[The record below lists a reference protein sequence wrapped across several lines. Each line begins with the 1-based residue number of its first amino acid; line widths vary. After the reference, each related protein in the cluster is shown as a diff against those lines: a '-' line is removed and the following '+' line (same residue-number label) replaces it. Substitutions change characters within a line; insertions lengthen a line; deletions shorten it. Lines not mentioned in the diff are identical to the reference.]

1 MSDIELQ
8 KQVEVLEKNI
18 RKKGYFTLSDASAI
32 TGFSMEEARKA
43 LDELMAKYVCRLQVT
58 EQGDL
63 IYDFGR
69 SPLRRGEKTFKEKWQ
84 DFTAWLWKVFKFLF
98 KIWITLMLVVY
109 FIIFVF
115 IMIALLVASS
125 QGSKGRK
132 SSGGLN
138 IIGAIFRSFFIWNT
152 YTPNTQYVT
161 DKYGYNYRE
170 YEPLKSHL
178 ADPSKNK
185 KRFVASIYDFVF
197 GPPRVEN
204 QMTENYKEV
213 AAYLRQNNG
222 IITLSELKA
231 LAGWTNEEAE
241 KFMADCIIRFN
252 GTAQISPDGVL
263 YAEFPEITRSLNKE
277 DDGKIIFYW
286 NEYEPEYKVTGNTVS
301 RNFGIIFMN
310 IFNLA
315 WSAFFAFGD
324 LSELSYE
331 SGFDFGTGAAI
342 GLGWIPLIYSILFF
356 LVPILRYFKILPLK
370 RKRMINNIR
379 KRIIKVIYDTKGKP
393 ISADNIIQAANQ
405 TAQGEAPLVKDSVT
419 KVMNDLIQ
427 DWSGEMEVTPEGKIV
442 YKFPR
447 LEDELEKVLDLRQQQ
462 AGKDKFGEVIFDTD
476 T

>member
-1 MSDIELQ
+1 MSDTGFQ
-8 KQVEVLEKNI
+8 QQTKVLEKNI
-18 RKKGYFTLSDASAI
+18 RRKGYFTLADASAI
-32 TGFSMEEARKA
+32 TGISMQESRKA
-43 LDELMAKYVCRLQVT
+43 LDELMTKYVCRLQVT

-63 IYDFGR
+63 IYDFGK

-84 DFTAWLWKVFKFLF
+84 DFTAWLWKAFKFLF

-109 FIIFVF
+109 FIIFVV
-115 IMIALLVASS
+115 IMIALVFASS
-125 QGSKGRK
+125 QGSKSKKGPN
-132 SSGGLN
+132 LN
-138 IIGAIFRSFFIWNT
+138 FIGAIFRGFFIWNT
-152 YTPNTQYVT
+152 FTPNTRYVT
-161 DKYGYNYRE
+161 DRYGYSYRE
-170 YEPLKSHL
+170 FEPLKSHMS
-178 ADPSKNK
+178 DPSKNK
-185 KRFVASIYDFVF
+185 KRFVSSIYDFVF

-252 GTAQISPDGVL
+252 GTAQISNDGVL
-263 YAEFPEITRSLNKE
+263 YAEFPEITRSINKE
-277 DDGKIIFYW
+277 DDGKIIYYW
-286 NEYEPEYKVTGNTVS
+286 NEYEPEYKVTGNTTS
-301 RNFGIIFMN
+301 RNLGIIFMN

-331 SGFDFGTGAAI
+331 TGFDFGTGAAI
-342 GLGWIPLIYSILFF
+342 GLGWVPLIYSLLFF

-370 RKRMINNIR
+370 KKRMINNIR
-379 KRIIKVIYDTKGKP
+379 KRIIRVIYDTKGKP
-393 ISADNIIQAANQ
+393 TSADTIMQGANQ
-405 TAQGEAPLVKDSVT
+405 TGQGEAPLSQGSVT
-419 KVMNDLIQ
+419 KVMNELIQ
-427 DWSGEMEVTPEGKIV
+427 DWSGEMEVNPEGKII

-447 LEDELEKVLDLRQQQ
+447 LEDELKEVVTLRQQQ
-462 AGKDKFGEVIFDTD
+462 TGKDKIGDVILDTD